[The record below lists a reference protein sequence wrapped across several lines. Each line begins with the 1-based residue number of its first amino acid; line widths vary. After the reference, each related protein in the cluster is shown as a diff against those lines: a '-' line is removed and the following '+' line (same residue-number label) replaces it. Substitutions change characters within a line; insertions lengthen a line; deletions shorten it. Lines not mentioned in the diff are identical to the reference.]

1 MPEDRAKKR
10 EYIVNR
16 KAATMALM
24 EAITGRGITAYQEQS
39 TGIRTLDDIKTLA
52 DNFLASGSTTYEE
65 LEKAASMGAFEFKK
79 RFEFSKGA
87 YLINRA
93 LKAQEFSPLS
103 KSELEEL
110 QSIGDAA
117 FQLGR
122 KGAKAS
128 DAARQ
133 AMDGF
138 GRKIPSQRSYRT
150 EKDAEPLHDD
160 LETKDDFDGVIP
172 APYLDLVEDMV
183 VLPAPYIDVF
193 DGKEQDAEDQK
204 PGVGAKKDGPISPE
218 KRKFI
223 EDASRPGDEVEEVML
238 KDPSLWTEEEARR
251 VQGRVAAL
259 PSGHP
264 ERGGMDQAVRTFY
277 DRRYGTDEVDRD
289 AVGRLI
295 EPEARVSIPD
305 KPSPLQ
311 TPDGEDLDA
320 AARRIGEKI
329 IKGADDDDSPP
340 PVKELQSGLN
350 LINAETGPRRS
361 LLKTD
366 GTFGPKTRAQ
376 FRRAL
381 ATNGPG
387 KIEEA
392 VALGK
397 FRTLIEET
405 RKSADTSALEAQTAK
420 AFGRLFRGDD
430 NSTGNR
436 VEATILQEAL
446 NEATDGRVEKL
457 KIDGDIGPKTRTVF
471 ELASKI
477 KDPDDLSKRL
487 GQMLGFLA

>member
-1 MPEDRAKKR
+1 MSEGGPNDIDTSGKLGS
-10 EYIVNR
+10 N
-16 KAATMALM
+16 
-24 EAITGRGITAYQEQS
+24 YQEQEKWINDLVREHGLAGAALIIS
-39 TGIRTLDDIKTLA
+39 AIPGGAPIAAGLTALDLFDKNKRKNDVKIGPPIPYPHVIVGESQKIQLQELA
-52 DNFLASGSTTYEE
+52 PQPNQNADTNSDS
-65 LEKAASMGAFEFKK
+65 EK
-79 RFEFSKGA
+79 
-87 YLINRA
+87 
-93 LKAQEFSPLS
+93 
-103 KSELEEL
+103 
-110 QSIGDAA
+110 
-117 FQLGR
+117 
-122 KGAKAS
+122 S
-128 DAARQ
+128 D
-133 AMDGF
+133 
-138 GRKIPSQRSYRT
+138 IPSS
-150 EKDAEPLHDD
+150 A
-160 LETKDDFDGVIP
+160 
-172 APYLDLVEDMV
+172 
-183 VLPAPYIDVF
+183 
-193 DGKEQDAEDQK
+193 GK
-204 PGVGAKKDGPISPE
+204 
-218 KRKFI
+218 KFI
-223 EDASRPGDEVEEVML
+223 EDASRPGDDVEELML
-238 KDPSLWTEEEARR
+238 KDPSVWTEEEAHR

-259 PSGHP
+259 PTGHP
-264 ERGGMDQAVRTFY
+264 ERGGMDHAVRTFY
-277 DRRYGTDEVDRD
+277 DHRYGTDEVDRD

-350 LINAETGPRRS
+350 LINVEANPHRP

-366 GTFGPKTRAQ
+366 GAFGPKTRAQ

-405 RKSADTSALEAQTAK
+405 RKPADTSALEAQTAK